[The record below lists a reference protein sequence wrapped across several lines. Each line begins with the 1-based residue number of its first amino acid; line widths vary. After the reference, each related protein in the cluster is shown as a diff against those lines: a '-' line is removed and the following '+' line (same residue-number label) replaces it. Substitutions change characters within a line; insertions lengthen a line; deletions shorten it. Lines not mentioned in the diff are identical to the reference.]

1 MTIKSI
7 YGPDFVAECGPFR
20 LYQPD
25 VNAHPDCFIV
35 KHSRHNTMGVRQWP
49 LQVYNMLDGANL
61 TKGRDDINN
70 PLSTYSFLFK
80 GGTVRVDTN
89 MGVVEIQKTHPR
101 LNEVLNDFGTLGAI
115 GNQISLR

>member
-1 MTIKSI
+1 MIKSI
-7 YGPDFVAECGPFR
+7 YGSDFVAEFGPFR
-20 LYQPD
+20 LYEPD
-25 VNAHPDCFIV
+25 SNAHSECFIV
-35 KHSRHNTMGVRQWP
+35 KSARHNTMGVRQWP
-49 LQVYNMLDGANL
+49 LQVYNMLDGADL
-61 TKGRDDINN
+61 VKTRDDRSN

-101 LNEVLNDFGTLGAI
+101 LQEVLTDFGTLGAI